1 MADRP
6 RRAIAGANM
15 AKLMTEEETGDDFYK
30 TAYGG
35 FQEDE
40 TDGDYST
47 EREVSDLVDTDFDAS
62 EESDVA
68 VSGEDGDEEKRK
80 RRNWEV
86 KPPPRSKAKETQQQN
101 VGEKK
106 CVDKKVQPAVVLQVS
121 RRTTTAVKSEM
132 SKVKRDHEAKSKAKR
147 KPVKREWK
155 MPTQEEIMEE
165 CRLTEEKNLELL
177 HAFRLHEE
185 QKKKS
190 RATKRRSTMGA
201 YIRYHSIAAPIV
213 KLGGL
218 SASSPQHNLQSSSD
232 HKVAALRYCTRNFVT
247 FSDPRIVPDFLQR
260 GAQKV
265 HAPEKVYCP
274 VTRLPAK
281 YTDPLTGT
289 PYATSKAYK
298 MIRDSFAAYEEVR
311 HDQGVTSGD
320 SASKRNRKKVMDN
333 D

>member
-15 AKLMTEEETGDDFYK
+15 AKLMTEEDKGDDFYK

-35 FQEDE
+35 FEEDE

-47 EREVSDLVDTDFDAS
+47 EKEVSDLVDTDFDLS
-62 EESDVA
+62 EEPDEVA
-68 VSGEDGDEEKRK
+68 SGEEGEEERRK
-80 RRNWEV
+80 RRKWEV
-86 KPPPRSKAKETQQQN
+86 KPPPPRAAKPKEQQPQG
-101 VGEKK
+101 GEKK
-106 CVDKKVQPAVVLQVS
+106 ERKTQPTVVLQVS
-121 RRTTTAVKSEM
+121 RRSTTAVKSEI
-132 SKVKRDHEAKSKAKR
+132 SKVKRDHDAKSRAKR

-155 MPTQEEIMEE
+155 MPSQEEIMEE
-165 CRLTEEKNLELL
+165 CRVTEERNLELL

-185 QKKKS
+185 QRKKS
-190 RATKRRSTMGA
+190 RATKRRATMGA

-218 SASSPQHNLQSSSD
+218 TASSPQHGSHPGTD
-232 HKVAALRYCTRNFVT
+232 HKVTNLRYCTRNFVT
-247 FSDPRIVPDFLQR
+247 FSDPRIVPQCLQKSTN
-260 GAQKV
+260 KV
-265 HAPEKVYCP
+265 NIPEKLYCP

-281 YTDPLTGT
+281 YIDPLTGT
-289 PYATSKAYK
+289 PYASSKAFK

-311 HDQGVTSGD
+311 HDQGTGSADSG
-320 SASKRNRKKVMDN
+320 SKRNRKKANDN